1 MLIRNAAVLAL
12 CLVAATPFCAGF
24 EGFTQSG
31 RVTVRVSYDDGHGAG
46 GILVSLVQ
54 SSGIPVSQLYTDP
67 QGTADFLGLPS
78 GAYRAV
84 ITGQGVQQVDSGL
97 IEIDSQ
103 RLNQDVYLTIRRSR
117 SSVAGTISAADLSA
131 PDSARTQVQK
141 ASEASARQEWSK
153 ALQRLTKAIAIY
165 PKYAIAYNNMG
176 VVYGHLNDTQ
186 HEREAL
192 EKAIVINDH
201 FTQAFINLALLSYH
215 EQKFEEAE
223 TLMKRAESVDPRNS
237 EVLALL
243 SQAELVNK
251 HYDAAIQT
259 VRAAHES
266 ASQHSALVHFVAA
279 RAFAFKSQLENAVSE
294 LQVFLREEPEGK
306 RAEQV
311 RSEILRLKQ
320 HTEHRES
327 ENISSANP

>member
-1 MLIRNAAVLAL
+1 MLIRNAVVLAL
-12 CLVAATPFCAGF
+12 CLVAAAPFCACSGGF
-24 EGFTQSG
+24 SQSG

-46 GILVSLVQ
+46 GILVCLVQ
-54 SSGIPVSQLYTDP
+54 SNGIPVGQLYTDP
-67 QGTADFLGLPS
+67 EGTADFVGLGS
-78 GAYRAV
+78 GVYRAV
-84 ITGQGVQQVDSGL
+84 ITGQGMQQVDSGS

-103 RLNQDVYLTIRRSR
+103 RLSQDVYLTIRRSR
-117 SSVAGTISAADLSA
+117 SSVAGTVSAADLSA
-131 PDSARTQVQK
+131 PESARKQVQK

-153 ALQRLTKAIAIY
+153 ALERLRKAIAIY

-176 VVYGHLNDTQ
+176 VVYGHLSDTR

-192 EKAIVINDH
+192 EKAIAINDH

-251 HYDAAIQT
+251 HYDAAIET
-259 VRAAHES
+259 VRAAHEHGP
-266 ASQHSALVHFVAA
+266 QHSALVHFVAA
-279 RAFAFKSQLENAVSE
+279 RAFAFKSQRENALGE
-294 LQVFLREEPEGK
+294 LQAFLREEPEGK
-306 RAEQV
+306 RADLV
-311 RSEILRLKQ
+311 RSEIVRLQ
-320 HTEHRES
+320 AAH
-327 ENISSANP
+327 

>member
-1 MLIRNAAVLAL
+1 MLTRSAVVLAL

-24 EGFTQSG
+24 EGFIQSG
-31 RVTVRVSYDDGHGAG
+31 RVTVRVSYDDGHEAG
-46 GILVSLVQ
+46 GILVCLVQ
-54 SSGIPVSQLYTDP
+54 GGGIPVTQLYTDP
-67 QGTADFLGLPS
+67 GGTAEFNGLSS
-78 GAYRAV
+78 GVYRAV
-84 ITGQGVQQVDSGL
+84 ITGQGMQQVDSGV

-103 RLNQDVYLTIRRSR
+103 HLNQGVYLTIRRSR
-117 SSVAGTISAADLSA
+117 SSLAGTISTADLSA
-131 PDSARTQVQK
+131 PDNARKQVKK

-153 ALQRLTKAIAIY
+153 ALQLLTKAIAIY
-165 PKYAIAYNNMG
+165 PNYAIAYNNMG
-176 VVYGHLNDTQ
+176 IAYGHLNDTQ

-192 EKAIVINDH
+192 EKAIAINDH

-223 TLMKRAESVDPRNS
+223 TLMKRAQSVDPRNG

-259 VRAAHES
+259 VRAAHQS
-266 ASQHSALVHFVAA
+266 TSQHSPLVHFVAA
-279 RAFAFKSQLENAVSE
+279 RAFAFKRERENAVGE

-306 RAEQV
+306 RADQV
-311 RSEILRLKQ
+311 RSEIVRLQ
-320 HTEHRES
+320 AAH
-327 ENISSANP
+327 